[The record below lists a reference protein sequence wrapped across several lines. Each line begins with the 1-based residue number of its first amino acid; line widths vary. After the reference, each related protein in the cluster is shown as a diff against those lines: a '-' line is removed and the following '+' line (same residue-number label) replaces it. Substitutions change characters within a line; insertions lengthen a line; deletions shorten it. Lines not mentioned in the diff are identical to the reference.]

1 MTQMFWAS
9 PKLRVTTFKYERGPA
24 LIQIRAEPQEQH
36 PPPGFATSFAFFFFC
51 NLNIM
56 TY

>member
-36 PPPGFATSFAFFFFC
+36 PPPGFATSFAFFFC

>member
-1 MTQMFWAS
+1 MTQMYWAS
-9 PKLRVTTFKYERGPA
+9 QKLRVTTFKYERCPA

-36 PPPGFATSFAFFFFC
+36 PPPGFATSFAFFC